1 MKDKK
6 YGLINNE
13 NVIVFP
19 GMVNKLINDGLAF
32 AEENNYLEAAGCFD
46 EAKKYVELDDT
57 ILSVYI
63 LTLLETKRQ
72 LEAKEICENLLQ
84 KKSPM
89 LEQIVELYL
98 TILLDLKDYNEVD
111 TLLNKLLVDKRF
123 SKERKKNFLQLKELS
138 GKLAREKE
146 NQLHMGN
153 SISPNVEVEKFKI
166 DVFTKLRLEEQEQL
180 LQKSFLAD
188 VTEALPDIIK
198 IAESK
203 KVYPAV
209 RTLALLVL
217 GAIGETT
224 EVIIEKF
231 GFKEKINPVT
241 PPAPNAVDRIENINL
256 CVHKLLE
263 KTPSKFEM
271 TVGLVHSH
279 AYALFPFDWVGYSD
293 EEVAEGYI
301 NFVDTLLGM
310 ENGQP
315 NDLYELIK
323 LVDDSTAII
332 DNDKC

>member
-1 MKDKK
+1 MKDKN
-6 YGLINNE
+6 YGLKNNE
-13 NVIVFP
+13 NVIFFP
-19 GMVNKLINDGLAF
+19 GMVNKLINDGIAF
-32 AEENNYLEAAGCFD
+32 AEENNYVKAAGCFD
-46 EAKKYVELDDT
+46 EAKKYEELDDT

-72 LEAKEICENLLQ
+72 QEAKEICENLMK

-89 LEQIVELYL
+89 LEQFVELYL

-111 TLLNKLLVDKRF
+111 TVLNKLLVDKRF
-123 SKERKKNFLQLKELS
+123 SKERKKNFFQLKELS
-138 GKLAREKE
+138 GKLAMEQE
-146 NQLHMGN
+146 NKLHMDN
-153 SISPNVEVEKFKI
+153 SISPNIDLEKFRI
-166 DVFTKLRLEEQEQL
+166 DVFTKLHLEEQEQL
-180 LQKSFLAD
+180 LQNAFFQD
-188 VTEALPDIIK
+188 VTKAIPDIIK

-209 RTLALLVL
+209 QSLALIVL

-224 EVIIEKF
+224 EVMIEKF

-241 PPAPNAVDRIENINL
+241 PPAPNAVDRIEKINL
-256 CVHKLLE
+256 CVHKFLE

-271 TVGLVHSH
+271 TVALVHSH

-310 ENGQP
+310 ENGLP

-332 DNDKC
+332 DND